1 MGREGKTKMQNNPYS
16 NYQQQSV
23 MTMTGGEMLV
33 KLYDEVIRQ
42 MNIAKRSIADK
53 DIAATNLSL
62 QKCQRIIN
70 YLDNTLDDRYSVSA
84 SLSSL
89 YEFFIRQLVEANI
102 KKDDALLDDII
113 PMIAELRDTF
123 VQAEKL
129 SRMGQQPAVQPSGL
143 VGAVG

>member
-129 SRMGQQPAVQPSGL
+129 SRMGQQPAVQPSGF